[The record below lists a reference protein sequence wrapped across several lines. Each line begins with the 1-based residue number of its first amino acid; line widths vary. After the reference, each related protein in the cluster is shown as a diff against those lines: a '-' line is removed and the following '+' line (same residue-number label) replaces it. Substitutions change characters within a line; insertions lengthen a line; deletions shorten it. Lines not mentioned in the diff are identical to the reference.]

1 MEQDL
6 SSTLPVGCVRAQPT
20 LFVNV
25 LGILTFGFKNGHLR
39 RWLKLVV
46 FLQVIRYLV
55 LSLTYLG
62 LALGGLPGL
71 RMNRATIALVGSAF
85 LITLGVLNLQQ
96 AWEAIDANTIVFLLS
111 MMVVNANLSYSGFF
125 QLALASLIR
134 LTSSPLG
141 LLIVLTFG
149 SGILSAFFLN
159 DTVALVFTPLTLS
172 LIEALKLNPVPYLLA
187 IAGATNIGSVA
198 TLSGNPQN
206 ILIGSFSHIS
216 YLEFSRI
223 LTPVTLAGLAVQ
235 IGLLWLL
242 YPEVRSTTAESNPPH
257 IRYRIFKPLFTKTLI
272 VTTGLLFAFAVG
284 VPLGEASL
292 TAAALLLITRRVK
305 PQKVLRRVDWNL
317 LVMFSGLF
325 ILTHATQK
333 LNLLQPF
340 TNLANTSLGF
350 LGVTAILSNLIS
362 NVPAVLLLHSL
373 IEKSDISSWLL
384 LSAGSTLAGNLT
396 LFGSVANLIVVEAA
410 AQLGY
415 DLTFKEHLRFGLP
428 LTLMTLAIA
437 YFWIV

>member
-1 MEQDL
+1 
-6 SSTLPVGCVRAQPT
+6 
-20 LFVNV
+20 
-25 LGILTFGFKNGHLR
+25 
-39 RWLKLVV
+39 
-46 FLQVIRYLV
+46 
-55 LSLTYLG
+55 
-62 LALGGLPGL
+62 
-71 RMNRATIALVGSAF
+71 MNRATIALVGSAF
-85 LITLGVLNLQQ
+85 LITLGVLNLRE
-96 AWEAIDANTIVFLLS
+96 AWDAIDANTIVFLLS

-125 QLALASLIR
+125 QLALSFLIR
-134 LTSSPLG
+134 LTSSPFG
-141 LLIVLTFG
+141 LLVVLTFG

-159 DTVALVFTPLTLS
+159 DTLALVFTPLALS
-172 LIEALKLNPVPYLLA
+172 LTQALKLNPIPFLLA

-206 ILIGSFSHIS
+206 ILIGSFSQIK
-216 YLEFSRI
+216 YLEFAKS
-223 LTPVTLAGLAVQ
+223 LTPVALVGLVLQ
-235 IGLLWLL
+235 IGILWLL
-242 YPEVRSTTAESNPPH
+242 YPEVRSIESESNPPQ

-272 VTTGLLFAFAVG
+272 VTTGLLVAFAVG

-340 TNLANTSLGF
+340 TRLANTSLGF

-415 DLTFKEHLRFGLP
+415 ELTFKEHLRFGLP

-437 YFWIV
+437 YFWVV

>member
-1 MEQDL
+1 M
-6 SSTLPVGCVRAQPT
+6 S
-20 LFVNV
+20 
-25 LGILTFGFKNGHLR
+25 
-39 RWLKLVV
+39 
-46 FLQVIRYLV
+46 FLQVARYFL
-55 LSLTYLG
+55 LGLTYLG
-62 LALGGLPGL
+62 LGLGQLPGL

-85 LITLGVLNLQQ
+85 LITLGVLNLQE
-96 AWEAIDANTIVFLLS
+96 AWEAIDPNTIVFLLS

-125 QLALASLIR
+125 QLALSSLLR
-134 LTSSPLG
+134 LTSSPFG

-159 DTVALVFTPLTLS
+159 DTLALVFTPLTLS
-172 LIEALKLNPVPYLLA
+172 LTEALKLNPIPFLLA

-206 ILIGSFSHIS
+206 ILIGSFSQMG
-216 YLEFSRI
+216 YLKFAQA
-223 LTPVTLAGLAVQ
+223 LTPVALAGLVVQ

-242 YPEVRSTTAESNPPH
+242 YPEVRSTTAESNPPQ
-257 IRYRIFKPLFTKTLI
+257 IRYRIFKPLFTKTLV
-272 VTTGLLFAFAVG
+272 VTTGLLLAFMVG

-305 PQKVLRRVDWNL
+305 PQKILRRVDWNL

-340 TNLANTSLGF
+340 TTLANTSLGF
-350 LGVTAILSNLIS
+350 LGVTAVLSNLIS

-373 IEKSDISSWLL
+373 IERNDTSSWLL

-396 LFGSVANLIVVEAA
+396 LFGSVANLIVAEAA

-415 DLTFKEHLRFGLP
+415 ELTFKEHLRFGLP
-428 LTLMTLAIA
+428 ITAITLAIA
-437 YFWIV
+437 YFWIY